1 MVIYKNAIE
10 YQEKLEKLQSDA
22 IIEIYE
28 KTQKYNTSINNCKDF
43 TTRQDWDKYYKDLRD
58 ITNNAAKP
66 VFDFEKEQPRK
77 PTYILKK
84 GRKFYEAKY
93 TVESPYLW
101 ISDTPLNTQMLNEI
115 NFDWVIELT
124 FSDKGTDIVI
134 CVKCKQKF
142 IRFKPHQK
150 KCPACQ
156 HQKGNPLTEPDKHR
170 YCLYCGKHLSNSA
183 HGKKKYCCGACR
195 TAACEKR
202 KSVIVSPARFGERVI
217 F

>member
-1 MVIYKNAIE
+1 MVICKNAIE
-10 YQEKLEKLQSDA
+10 YQKKLEKLQSDA

-28 KTQKYNTSINNCKDF
+28 KTQKYNISINNREDF
-43 TTRQDWDKYYKDLRD
+43 TTRQDWDKYYKDMRD
-58 ITNNAAKP
+58 IANNAAKP

-93 TVESPYLW
+93 IVESPHLW
-101 ISDTPLNTQMLNEI
+101 ISDTPLDTQMLNTI

-124 FSDKGTDIVI
+124 FSDKGTDIVV
-134 CVKCKQKF
+134 CAECKRKF

-150 KCPACQ
+150 KCYACQ
-156 HQKGNPLTEPDKHR
+156 HQIGNPFTEPDK
-170 YCLYCGKHLSNSA
+170 YCLHCGKHLPNNV

-195 TAACEKR
+195 TAACKKR
-202 KSVIVSPARFGERVI
+202 KNAIVYPARFGERAS